1 MIYRKMPENMERLH
15 EDYEVIA
22 HYNGKVLLINEYGAL
37 FYTTGTEQ
45 EAPIGT
51 VLDRK
56 YLEPLQKLDAKERT
70 RIHRLVGVSDEQD
83 QTII

>member
-1 MIYRKMPENMERLH
+1 MIYRKMPENVERTH

-22 HYNGKVLLINEYGAL
+22 YDNGKVILTNEYGAL
-37 FYTTGTEQ
+37 FYTEGTEQ

-56 YLEPLQKLDAKERT
+56 YLEPLQKLDREEQT
-70 RIHRLVGVSDEQD
+70 RIHKLAGVSE
-83 QTII
+83 